1 MKCLAL
7 SIILKCAVC
16 IVYQQPF
23 KVREK
28 LYYTKIPKGRR
39 YKTLNVCC
47 NSVAFQ
53 CILAAKGKKITPSTN
68 QGLFIL
74 PVYLQCCIL
83 ELPLY
88 SNIQTVAEKAA
99 KV

>member
-16 IVYQQPF
+16 IVYRQPF

-39 YKTLNVCC
+39 YKTLNVSC

-53 CILAAKGKKITPSTN
+53 CILAAGGKKITEHKSRSLYFASISAVLHSGVT
-68 QGLFIL
+68 FIL
-74 PVYLQCCIL
+74 QH
-83 ELPLY
+83 
-88 SNIQTVAEKAA
+88 SSGG
-99 KV
+99 